1 MRRLL
6 RGDFLTPSTLKVEY
20 HVPRPWREGIE
31 GRGIKTLGGKLTRYA
46 KILRRDSTEAEKLL
60 WSKLKAKQLDG
71 LKFRRQ
77 QPVGSFIVDFV
88 CFEKGVV
95 VELDG
100 GQHAANAPRDAERDG
115 ILTRNGFRV
124 LRFWNNDVLQDIDG
138 VVDAIRK
145 NCRD

>member
-1 MRRLL
+1 
-6 RGDFLTPSTLKVEY
+6 
-20 HVPRPWREGIE
+20 
-31 GRGIKTLGGKLTRYA
+31 LGAKLTRYA

-77 QPVGSFIVDFV
+77 QPVGSFIVDFGR
-88 CFEKGVV
+88 FEKGVV

-100 GQHAANAPRDAERDG
+100 GQHAGNAPRDAERDG

-124 LRFWNNDVLQDIDG
+124 LRSWNNDVLQNIDG
-138 VVDAIRK
+138 VVDAIRR
-145 NCRD
+145 NCSD

>member
-1 MRRLL
+1 
-6 RGDFLTPSTLKVEY
+6 
-20 HVPRPWREGIE
+20 
-31 GRGIKTLGGKLTRYA
+31 LGGKLTRYA

-77 QPVGSFIVDFV
+77 QPVGSFIVNFV

-100 GQHAANAPRDAERDG
+100 GQHAENAPRDAEGDG
-115 ILTRNGFRV
+115 ILTRNGFKV
-124 LRFWNNDVLQDIDG
+124 LSFG
-138 VVDAIRK
+138 TMTYFK
-145 NCRD
+145 T

>member
-1 MRRLL
+1 M
-6 RGDFLTPSTLKVEY
+6 D
-20 HVPRPWREGIE
+20 
-31 GRGIKTLGGKLTRYA
+31 GKLTRYA

-77 QPVGSFIVDFV
+77 QPIGSFIVDFV

-100 GQHAANAPRDAERDG
+100 GQHAESAPRDGERSG

-124 LRFWNNDVLQDIDG
+124 LRFWNNDVLQNIDG
-138 VVDAIRK
+138 VVDVIR
-145 NCRD
+145 RSRTD

>member
-1 MRRLL
+1 
-6 RGDFLTPSTLKVEY
+6 
-20 HVPRPWREGIE
+20 
-31 GRGIKTLGGKLTRYA
+31 LGGKLTRYA
-46 KILRRDSTEAEKLL
+46 KILRRGSTEAEKLL

-100 GQHAANAPRDAERDG
+100 GQHAENAPRDAGRDG
-115 ILTRNGFRV
+115 ILMRNGFRV
-124 LRFWNNDVLQDIDG
+124 LRFWNDDVLQNIDG
-138 VVDAIRK
+138 VVDAIGR
-145 NCRD
+145 NCRN